1 MRQYITLRA
10 YTTDKTHKSSAFVS
24 LTPDDEIVINSLDP
38 KLPVEITLDGLGK
51 ENAIIFNTH
60 YGYSLFN
67 NLMRVYSF
75 YDNVISNVTIHV
87 KNGHTYH
94 SAEDLSENY
103 FGGIKVYNMYNPYY
117 MERTMKRIQEL
128 LKDDKKLASI
138 LENISEEETMRALGY
153 TKKETN
159 NETNHNA
166 LC

>member
-10 YTTDKTHKSSAFVS
+10 YTMDKTHKSSAFIS
-24 LTPDDEIVINSLDP
+24 LTQEDEIVINSIDP
-38 KLPVEITLDGLGK
+38 KLPVEITLDGLGN
-51 ENAIIFNTH
+51 ENAVIFNTH

-103 FGGIKVYNMYNPYY
+103 FEGIKVYNMYDPDYI
-117 MERTMKRIQEL
+117 EKTMKRIKEL
-128 LKDDKKLASI
+128 LKDDKKLLSLLAKVP
-138 LENISEEETMRALGY
+138 EEETMRALGY
-153 TKKETN
+153 TKKEGK
-159 NETNHNA
+159 
-166 LC
+166 

>member
-75 YDNVISNVTIHV
+75 YDSVISNVTIHV

-94 SAEDLSENY
+94 SAEELSEDY
-103 FGGIKVYNMYNPYY
+103 FEGIKVYNMYDSAY
-117 MERTMKRIQEL
+117 MERAMKRIQEL

-138 LENISEEETMRALGY
+138 LADISEEETMRALGY
-153 TKKETN
+153 TKKEGK
-159 NETNHNA
+159 
-166 LC
+166 LK